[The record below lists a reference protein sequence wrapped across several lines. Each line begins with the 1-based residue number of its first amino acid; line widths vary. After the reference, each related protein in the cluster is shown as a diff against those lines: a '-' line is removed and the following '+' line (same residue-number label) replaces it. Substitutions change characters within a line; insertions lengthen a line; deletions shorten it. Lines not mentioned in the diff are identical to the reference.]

1 MFHIRQS
8 GTVISSLVAVVLAAS
23 LAACGS
29 GGDGDASDLG
39 SFWVAT
45 DIAAADLDSDGR
57 TDVVSVAMLANSGQG
72 QGYLRVY
79 RQTSSWGFA
88 FSQYLVG
95 TYPWRVKIADID
107 GDGAADLLILDVGRS
122 GASPGMVWLI
132 RQDRRNRGVFLAPE
146 VVVAGLPS
154 TYDFTV
160 IDANLDGAPDIVLAS
175 GIGGSDGAALL
186 LQDPSQRGTFRPAT
200 LITFPGKPQAVG
212 MGDLNGD
219 GLPDLAFYATT
230 SFSVNTGSTG
240 HFVIVHA
247 QKIGGFGPP
256 TVLFPQIGVNAQLM
270 QVGDANGDGRP
281 DVLSVFTPFSTNFA
295 AKLTVAV
302 QSAPGSYVG
311 ADTAL
316 SPIRGLDGFVVADL
330 NRDRMAD
337 VATTGFYP
345 TGSPTVV
352 RAQTSVLLPIGGGA
366 YGIAA
371 IYEMPITTESI
382 TAADLDGDGLSDL
395 ILQGGDNQAFV
406 MQQSPASAGV
416 FLPPRAL

>member
-1 MFHIRQS
+1 M
-8 GTVISSLVAVVLAAS
+8 AVLAAS
-23 LAACGS
+23 LAACG
-29 GGDGDASDLG
+29 GGGSDVSDLG
-39 SFWVAT
+39 PFWVAT
-45 DIAAADLDSDGR
+45 DIAAADLDNDGR
-57 TDVVSVAMLANSGQG
+57 TDVVSVAMLANSGTQN

-107 GDGAADLLILDVGRS
+107 GDAAADLLILDVGRS
-122 GASPGMVWLI
+122 GASPGMVWLM

-146 VVVAGLPS
+146 VVAAGLPS
-154 TYDFTV
+154 TYDFAV
-160 IDANLDGAPDIVLAS
+160 IDADLDGAPDIVLAS

-230 SFSVNTGSTG
+230 SFSVDTGSTG
-240 HFVIVHA
+240 HFAIVHA
-247 QKIGGFGPP
+247 QKSGGFGPP

-302 QSAPGSYVG
+302 QNAPGVLRRSRHGTQPDTRARWFRRGRPESRPNGRCGDDRVLPDWL
-311 ADTAL
+311 ADGRPCTDQRAP
-316 SPIRGLDGFVVADL
+316 SDRRRRVRHRGNLRDADY
-330 NRDRMAD
+330 NGEHHRGR
-337 VATTGFYP
+337 
-345 TGSPTVV
+345 S
-352 RAQTSVLLPIGGGA
+352 
-366 YGIAA
+366 
-371 IYEMPITTESI
+371 
-382 TAADLDGDGLSDL
+382 
-395 ILQGGDNQAFV
+395 
-406 MQQSPASAGV
+406 
-416 FLPPRAL
+416 